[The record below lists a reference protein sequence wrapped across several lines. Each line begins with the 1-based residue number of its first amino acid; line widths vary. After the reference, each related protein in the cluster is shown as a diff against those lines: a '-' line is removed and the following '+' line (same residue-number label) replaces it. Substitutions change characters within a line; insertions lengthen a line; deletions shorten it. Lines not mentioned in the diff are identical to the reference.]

1 MICHNK
7 GLIVLILIITY
18 ATFLRAYDFDSV
30 WLFNHHGFNGAFYS
44 IIARNYVRYGWS
56 NLKFAQILDAGPLD
70 PDSSP
75 YYNHQ
80 PLLPI
85 LVSIS
90 FKLFGIHE
98 WSATLVPIGFSV
110 ASIIVLYLLVRKIWN
125 ERVALFSCFF
135 MTLMPMASYYGPNLS
150 SEGNIMLF
158 SVLLTIYFYTL
169 YLKTPRARYLYLMIL
184 SFLFGALTDWPAFY
198 AVPLLSLH
206 YLLFSSNTKKHK
218 SFFIFP
224 IFGCFL
230 FLLFLYYIHT
240 ITGSFYS
247 FFYLL
252 FHRASSYA
260 SDSDLT
266 QTFTMIQW
274 FNKISL
280 NMREHYTLPILI
292 LSSIWFV
299 IFITKLIKKQ
309 NFAHDLVVIILLLF
323 GLIHIFLGRQGAWVH
338 EYWSALLIPSLAISA
353 ALPLDKF
360 YNFIFTPGRKY
371 VLYLRSGFYLLLL
384 IFLFY
389 CTTKLYSLYQSD
401 KYNPYI
407 KYWYN
412 FGTTINKISEFNEAI
427 LTAEETRWPMV
438 QFYSDRNLQG
448 VITSLSLFYQIY
460 NTNNFQKYRY
470 FFLPQVHE
478 MKYGALYGFLVQ
490 AFNSKIKDGFF
501 IFDLKSKKL
510 DDIETNNYLL
520 KFSRYEYNFWD
531 NLKRSEILA
540 EGGNF
545 VSRDLIFSINQD
557 ARKVIYQHP
566 NSKITFKNI
575 FIPDNTLLKF
585 GIGIN
590 PSAWDENGDG
600 VLFEVI
606 VNYSGR
612 EHVLFSKYINPKSN
626 LADRRWHD
634 EMIDL
639 STFSNK
645 EIAITLVTKGGP
657 KNDMDYDWAGWSNLG
672 FIFKKVEAAEIR
684 E

>member
-280 NMREHYTLPILI
+280 NIRFSYLTLSTNSCNELQSTAIH
-292 LSSIWFV
+292 
-299 IFITKLIKKQ
+299 
-309 NFAHDLVVIILLLF
+309 NILLSF
-323 GLIHIFLGRQGAWVH
+323 
-338 EYWSALLIPSLAISA
+338 
-353 ALPLDKF
+353 
-360 YNFIFTPGRKY
+360 
-371 VLYLRSGFYLLLL
+371 VL
-384 IFLFY
+384 
-389 CTTKLYSLYQSD
+389 
-401 KYNPYI
+401 
-407 KYWYN
+407 
-412 FGTTINKISEFNEAI
+412 
-427 LTAEETRWPMV
+427 M
-438 QFYSDRNLQG
+438 
-448 VITSLSLFYQIY
+448 
-460 NTNNFQKYRY
+460 
-470 FFLPQVHE
+470 
-478 MKYGALYGFLVQ
+478 
-490 AFNSKIKDGFF
+490 NS
-501 IFDLKSKKL
+501 
-510 DDIETNNYLL
+510 
-520 KFSRYEYNFWD
+520 
-531 NLKRSEILA
+531 
-540 EGGNF
+540 
-545 VSRDLIFSINQD
+545 
-557 ARKVIYQHP
+557 HP
-566 NSKITFKNI
+566 NF
-575 FIPDNTLLKF
+575 
-585 GIGIN
+585 
-590 PSAWDENGDG
+590 
-600 VLFEVI
+600 
-606 VNYSGR
+606 
-612 EHVLFSKYINPKSN
+612 FS
-626 LADRRWHD
+626 
-634 EMIDL
+634 
-639 STFSNK
+639 
-645 EIAITLVTKGGP
+645 
-657 KNDMDYDWAGWSNLG
+657 
-672 FIFKKVEAAEIR
+672 
-684 E
+684 